1 MRLERVAENAV
12 PGDLAGWYARTY
24 AHVGPGRYQQL
35 AYHAGHEQERL
46 ARTLEVIEGIEG
58 RGACLEVGCS
68 EGIITAKLAPLF
80 WHVTAMDISEQ
91 ALAVAPKLPNVEYRL
106 GNIETDGIGDDFDVT
121 LLSDVLEHLRDP
133 RATIR
138 KCAEHS
144 RWVVGVGPTTE
155 PLNESN
161 AFAFTMIA
169 QPQRPGDGT
178 GHIWYMDVDGFRSL
192 FDGLKVEKVLPG
204 GAHHTVILAKGLLL

>member
-1 MRLERVAENAV
+1 MRLQSVDASLIPA
-12 PGDLAGWYARTY
+12 DLAAWYARTY
-24 AHVGPGRYQQL
+24 AHVGPGRYQSL

-46 ARTLEVIEGIEG
+46 ARTLEVLSGIEG
-58 RGACLEVGCS
+58 RGTCLEVGCS
-68 EGIITAKLAPLF
+68 EGIITQKLAPLF

-91 ALAVAPKLPNVEYRL
+91 ALSVAPLLPNVEYRRDD
-106 GNIETDGIGDDFDVT
+106 IERCEVPGDFDVT

-133 RATIR
+133 KAAIR

-155 PLNESN
+155 PLNEGN

-178 GHIWYMDVDGFRSL
+178 GHIWYMDRDGLLSL
-192 FDGLKVEKVLPG
+192 FDGLKVEKVIPG
-204 GAHHTVILAKGLLL
+204 GAHHTVILAKGLRT